1 MNFIGATRKQSGK
14 NINDDAFAVFNG
26 TFAFLLDGAGNARGA
41 AKRCADIIRQQ
52 YQQQSLMPP
61 FPYLTNL
68 LNMTLIGLD
77 AECTFVGI
85 EIKQGDFLSGVSCGD
100 SPVHVIRD
108 GKLLRINENTKPRL
122 GTSRPD
128 IYWMTFTLKKDDV
141 IVVASDGLTLDKY
154 RLVQTVQRYML
165 RHDEMAEA
173 LLKAQADCSDD
184 ATVITTLIRKG

>member
-61 FPYLTNL
+61 FPHLINL

-77 AECTFVGI
+77 AESTFVGV

-100 SPVHVIRD
+100 SLVHVIRD
-108 GKLLRINENTKPRL
+108 GKLLRVNENTKPRL
-122 GTSRPD
+122 GTSRPHV
-128 IYWMTFTLKKDDV
+128 YWMTFALKKDDV
-141 IVVASDGLTLDKY
+141 IVAASDGVTLDKY
-154 RLVQTVQRYML
+154 RLVQTVQRYLL
-165 RHDEMAEA
+165 RKDEMAEA
-173 LLKAQADCSDD
+173 VLNAQADRSDD
-184 ATVITTLIRKG
+184 VTVITGVV

>member
-14 NINDDAFAVFNG
+14 NINDDAFAVFKG

-61 FPYLTNL
+61 FPHLINL

-77 AECTFVGI
+77 AESTFVGV

-100 SPVHVIRD
+100 SLVHVIRD

-122 GTSRPD
+122 GTSSPHV
-128 IYWMTFTLKKDDV
+128 YWITFALKKDDV
-141 IVVASDGLTLDKY
+141 IVVASDGLTLDKH

>member
-61 FPYLTNL
+61 FPHLINL

-77 AECTFVGI
+77 AESTFVGI
-85 EIKQGDFLSGVSCGD
+85 EIKQGNFLSGVSCGD
-100 SPVHVIRD
+100 SLVYVIRD
-108 GKLLRINENTKPRL
+108 GKLLRINENTKPPL

-128 IYWMTFTLKKDDV
+128 IYWMTFALKNDDV
-141 IVVASDGLTLDKY
+141 IVVASDGVTLDKY
-154 RLVQTVQRYML
+154 RLAQTVQRYML

-173 LLKAQADCSDD
+173 LLKVQADCSDD
-184 ATVITTLIRKG
+184 ATVITTLVRKG